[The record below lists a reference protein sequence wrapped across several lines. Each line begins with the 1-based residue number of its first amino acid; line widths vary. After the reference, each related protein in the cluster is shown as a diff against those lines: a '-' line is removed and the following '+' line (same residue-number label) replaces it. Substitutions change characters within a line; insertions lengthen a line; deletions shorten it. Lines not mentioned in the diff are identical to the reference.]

1 MLRWSPLAAVAAAAF
16 LAPPPLPAQPPA
28 VRVGVVAGAL
38 GSFAANILPA
48 LEVPFQRISDKTP
61 GDSLA
66 AYDLLVVDNLF
77 QLKALNGPAFRNFVE
92 RGGVLLILNP
102 KADGFSRVWS
112 PYDVFIGEPTREG
125 RIVDRKHPIF
135 TGFPDDKIQDLAD
148 SNGPFVANCSFTEP
162 AREWRV
168 LARHKDRK
176 KNPLVLEAG
185 FGRGHIILACLRF
198 DHYNARAGATR
209 LGDNLFRYAL
219 TISERLRRGASLD
232 GSSDR
237 RDI

>member
-1 MLRWSPLAAVAAAAF
+1 MHRWPPLAAVAVGALLA
-16 LAPPPLPAQPPA
+16 APPAPGQQPTT
-28 VRVGVVAGAL
+28 RVGVVAGPL

-48 LEVPFQRISDKTP
+48 LQVSYRSISDKTP
-61 GDSLA
+61 GDSLMG
-66 AYDLLVVDNLF
+66 YDLLVVDNLF
-77 QLKALNGPAFRNFVE
+77 QLKALNGPAFRSFVE

-102 KADGFSRVWS
+102 KADGFSRAWS

-135 TGFPDDKIQDLAD
+135 AGFSDDRIQDLAN

-176 KNPLVLEAG
+176 KNALVLETS
-185 FGRGHIILACLRF
+185 FGKGHIILACLRF

-209 LGDNLFRYAL
+209 LGENLFRYAIA
-219 TISERLRRGASLD
+219 TSERIRA
-232 GSSDR
+232 GSPAR
-237 RDI
+237 W